1 MRSRQN
7 KVMVMIRLA
16 SIAIWIS
23 LLALKPL
30 WAQTLTGSVR
40 GRVVDL
46 DFESPVAGADVQLLE
61 INRRVQTDAD
71 GFYLIA
77 EVAPG
82 SYTLVITRDG
92 YERLILPGVAVIGG
106 GLAEADA
113 MLRGE
118 FSELEEVVVRDVAG
132 SSDAGTEAGI
142 LSLRAESL
150 SLQDSVSRELM
161 GRAGASDAASAVKLV
176 VGTTIVDGK
185 YASVR
190 GLSDRYVGTSVNGF
204 RVPSSDPKKRA
215 VQLDIFPAGTIE
227 NISVSKTFTP
237 DLPGDY
243 SGGGVA
249 IRLSSIPAE
258 PFFKLG
264 FSRSFN
270 RTYHGSDQF
279 VTYNGGGVDAWARQR
294 GERDL
299 LEEAETMEEDGL
311 SSAGLTSEHE
321 TPVDATHP
329 HDPDYRAYDRITRS
343 FQPAMGTTR
352 TRIPEDYSV
361 NLSMGGRQPM
371 LGDAALGAILAL
383 DYKRA
388 HTIIKSEDATYE
400 RPSIADPQVTNV
412 YNWAR
417 EEGSAEVKYG
427 MLGSFGIENGEDQS
441 ISLTLMRA
449 RSGTDR
455 ASLRIEEHDPAD
467 PAYWEQRQAI
477 QYAERSLDSFQL
489 QGRHNADDLIKPGLG
504 LRLDWFGGYNM
515 ARQYEPDVRYF
526 ENVVI
531 PVPAAGYY
539 IYQQQAPGSSGA
551 ASDKSTRIWRD
562 TKEDNAQYGMNVTVP
577 FDREFEPQDESATE
591 SGLIKFGWLTDLT
604 RRVYEQKSFYYNFA
618 TQLPPTFTG
627 PVRSDFPPGRA
638 GTQQYLD
645 ALNLWRASPAGIAYS
660 NLVAATSRDSNI
672 FSYTNTSPDVLWTD
686 VFTNPDRIGSGDYQN
701 SMRWYITPKVYDVS
715 YTADQELPGGYMMF
729 DLPLTRRINFMLG
742 GRFENTAMSAN
753 PQSDMQTI
761 DPARAFQ
768 VAVQNEAPQ
777 PDGTTNYYY
786 TIAGVPQEDAVV
798 DLQESHFLRAA
809 GLTYKFTDEMKLRYN
824 YGQTIA
830 RPTFLELAPVITFDY
845 IDNVAYV
852 GNNELEISEVENHDI
867 RWEWFPAAGRV
878 LSASFFT
885 KDIEQPIDKE
895 SFSYLSQD
903 YIIAVNYPEGQVRGY
918 ELEWKTDLGS
928 LPHFPGRF
936 SMGANYTRILAKV
949 EVPENIRTELE
960 RHTIGQEKRDME
972 GQPAYI
978 ANLNLSWE
986 NDSGTTFSWFFNRA
1000 GDLLKTG
1007 AAIGEE
1013 GATPNVYKLARESV
1027 DVSLSQKVG
1036 SAFTLTFRIKNI
1048 TDQMHEEVYRIPDDT
1063 DITRRTYKE
1072 GVQYSFSFGGSF

>member
-1 MRSRQN
+1 MH
-7 KVMVMIRLA
+7 VMLRLS
-16 SIAIWIS
+16 SIVLWLM
-23 LLALKPL
+23 LLSMKTG
-30 WAQTLTGSVR
+30 WAQSISGSVR
-40 GRVVDL
+40 GRVIDI

-61 INRRVQTDAD
+61 INRRVQTDPD

-77 EVAPG
+77 DVPPG
-82 SYTLVITRDG
+82 SYTLVIIRDG
-92 YERLILPGVAVIGG
+92 YERLVLPGIAVIAG

-118 FSELEEVVVRDVAG
+118 FSELEEVTVRDVAG
-132 SSDAGTEAGI
+132 SSDTSTEAGV

-150 SLQDSVSRELM
+150 AMQDSVSRELM
-161 GRAGASDAASAVKLV
+161 SRAGASDAASAVKLV

-215 VQLDIFPAGTIE
+215 VQLDIFPAGTIDS
-227 NISVSKTFTP
+227 ISVSKTFTP

-249 IRLSSIPAE
+249 IRLSSIPPE
-258 PFFKLG
+258 PFLKLG

-270 RTYHGSDQF
+270 RTYHGSDEF

-299 LEEAETMEEDGL
+299 FEEAETMEEDGL
-311 SSAGLTSEHE
+311 SSAGLESEHDF
-321 TPVDATHP
+321 PADADHP
-329 HDPDYRAYDRITRS
+329 HDPDYKAYDRITRS
-343 FQPAMGTTR
+343 FQPAMGITR
-352 TRIPEDYSV
+352 TRMPEDFSL
-361 NLSMGGRQPM
+361 NLSMGGRQPL
-371 LGDAALGAILAL
+371 LGDAALGAVAAI
-383 DYKRA
+383 DYKRS
-388 HTIIKSEDATYE
+388 HSMVQSVDSTYE
-400 RPSIADPQVTNV
+400 RPSIADPQVTNI
-412 YNWAR
+412 YTWAR
-417 EEGSAEVKYG
+417 EEGTAEVKYG
-427 MLGSFGIENGEDQS
+427 MLGSVGIENGEDQS

-455 ASLRIEEHDPAD
+455 ASIRIEEHDPAD

-531 PVPAAGYY
+531 PSPSSGSYL
-539 IYQQQAPGSSGA
+539 YQQQAPGSSGA

-577 FDREFEPQDESATE
+577 FDRVFDPADESANE
-591 SGLIKFGWLTDLT
+591 SGLIKFGWVTDLT

-638 GTQQYLD
+638 GTTQYLN
-645 ALNLWRASPAGIAYS
+645 ALNAWRASPAGIAYS
-660 NLVAATSRDSNI
+660 NQVTDANADSSL
-672 FSYTNTSPDVLWTD
+672 FAYTNASPDVLWTD

-701 SMRWYITPKVYDVS
+701 SMRWYIVPKTYDVS
-715 YTADQELPGGYMMF
+715 YIADQELPGGYLMF
-729 DLPLTRRINFMLG
+729 DLPLTRRINFTLG

-753 PQSDMQTI
+753 PESDMQAI

-768 VAVQNEAPQ
+768 VAVQNASPQ
-777 PDGTTNYYY
+777 PDGTTNYFY
-786 TIAGVPQEDAVV
+786 TIAGVPREQAVV

-809 GLTYKFTDEMKLRYN
+809 GLSFTFSDEMKLRYN

-852 GNNELEISEVENHDI
+852 GNNDLQISEVENHDV
-867 RWEWFPAAGRV
+867 RWEWFPGAGQV
-878 LSASFFT
+878 LSASVFT
-885 KDIEQPIDKE
+885 KDIDQPIDKE

-903 YIIAVNYPEGQVRGY
+903 YIIAVNYPKGRVKGY
-918 ELEWKTDLGS
+918 ELELKTDLGS
-928 LPHFPGRF
+928 LPHFPGKF
-936 SMGANYTRILAKV
+936 SLGANYTKIFASV
-949 EVPENIRTELE
+949 EVPENVQTELE
-960 RHTIGQEKRDME
+960 RHTLGQQERDME
-972 GQPAYI
+972 GQPAYL
-978 ANLNLSWE
+978 ANVNLSWE
-986 NDSGTTFSWFFNRA
+986 NERGTTISWFFNRA

-1036 SAFTLTFRIKNI
+1036 SVFTLTFRIKNI